1 MTTKIENYGMRW
13 TDANG
18 VPRASTVSYDAK
30 SAEDYKARLEADGC
44 TYVEIK
50 ATKVGELLH
59 PTA

>member
-1 MTTKIENYGMRW
+1 MRW